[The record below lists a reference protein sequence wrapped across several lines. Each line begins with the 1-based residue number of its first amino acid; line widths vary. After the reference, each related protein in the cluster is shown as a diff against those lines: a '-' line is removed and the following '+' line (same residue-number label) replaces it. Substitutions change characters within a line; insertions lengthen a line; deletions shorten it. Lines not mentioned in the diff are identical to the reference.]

1 MRRLALV
8 ILVVSLSS
16 FALAQTEPLSIP
28 SQATEVSPAAKPVL
42 NQVQYIPPQP
52 GQLYYSVVIENLT
65 GGIIRVIDPPAQF
78 LLSRP
83 GDDIGTVLKPAST
96 LALGPSHSSRDF
108 QQEHVSGSAVHG
120 LRLTLMPQDANGDA
134 GVLDILPLER
144 HFQAPDGS
152 FEQPQPCA
160 IYTDITAGHG
170 CFGGRYPLIPGNSV
184 GVYRQGQP
192 VNFDDGD
199 TSLAVGDIII
209 IEVRG
214 PRPLQ
219 GSAGSTLSPWPQRLE
234 IENRVDGNAML
245 YQAGEA
251 EELVGTVVQALTG
264 MERCGEITY
273 CQPGSIREASCELLE
288 LTCLPTSPLGLMRI
302 APNRLQASAT
312 VGDTSQWMLTTTN
325 SSGAWGDSTCFLKYL
340 YPQSGLDAPRL
351 LPRLQVSVQIAGA
364 EDWVPLGA
372 IVVPEVLNQVA
383 AFRFEWLPQSEEEGS
398 MIDAR
403 TDSMPE
409 PPADAPGLRY

>member
-1 MRRLALV
+1 
-8 ILVVSLSS
+8 
-16 FALAQTEPLSIP
+16 
-28 SQATEVSPAAKPVL
+28 
-42 NQVQYIPPQP
+42 
-52 GQLYYSVVIENLT
+52 
-65 GGIIRVIDPPAQF
+65 
-78 LLSRP
+78 
-83 GDDIGTVLKPAST
+83 
-96 LALGPSHSSRDF
+96 
-108 QQEHVSGSAVHG
+108 
-120 LRLTLMPQDANGDA
+120 
-134 GVLDILPLER
+134 
-144 HFQAPDGS
+144 
-152 FEQPQPCA
+152 
-160 IYTDITAGHG
+160 
-170 CFGGRYPLIPGNSV
+170 V
-184 GVYRQGQP
+184 GVYRQGP
-192 VNFDDGD
+192 PGNFDDGD